1 MLEFIATHWMSG
13 LWTILLGV
21 LTTLISKVSKR
32 LTTVVDKY
40 EAVEDGVLSILHD
53 RLQQACV
60 YHLKVGYISVDD
72 LGNLETMFKA
82 YTKLGG
88 NGTVKKLYERCQELR
103 IVEKKESE
111 D

>member
-1 MLEFIATHWMSG
+1 MLEFIAAHWMSG

-21 LTTLISKVSKR
+21 LTTLIGKVSKR
-32 LTTVVDKY
+32 LTTVVNKY

-60 YHLKVGYISVDD
+60 YHLKVGHISVDD
-72 LGNLETMFKA
+72 LENLETMFKS
-82 YTKLGG
+82 YTRLGG

>member
-1 MLEFIATHWMSG
+1 MLEFIAAHWMSG

-21 LTTLISKVSKR
+21 LTTLIGKVSKR
-32 LTTVVDKY
+32 LTTVVNKY

-60 YHLKVGYISVDD
+60 YHLKVRHISVDD
-72 LGNLETMFKA
+72 LENLETMFRS
-82 YTKLGG
+82 YTRLGG

-111 D
+111 N